1 MCSCSL
7 FRAAASETDTGT
19 RYSLNSRS
27 FVACRRLITSSNT
40 SKMYTMACRKVSIFF
55 LGEIQLSW
63 KSCSQHSISSNPAS
77 QITFLLSSILTYCIS
92 PVNPV
97 LLPFHKDSGQ
107 PCQWQPW
114 NWNTMFVLGKNHPLD
129 ILQPFFPH
137 HGHTFCD
144 GYEHPSIGPR
154 ALSSLPPFQHRPSF
168 RKTIFICCFRNM
180 NLLSSAQHL
189 GCPSRTNLCV
199 PPQPACNGESCWT
212 LSTRIVFRHSVEVC
226 NQGSVIFVDANVHL
240 GHPDFVEAQRKI
252 F

>member
-7 FRAAASETDTGT
+7 LRAAANETDTGT
-19 RYSLNSRS
+19 CYSLNSRP

-40 SKMYTMACRKVSIFF
+40 SKIYTMACRKVSIFF

-77 QITFLLSSILTYCIS
+77 QITFLLSSILTYCTS
-92 PVNPV
+92 RVNPV
-97 LLPFHKDSGQ
+97 LLPFHKDSRQ
-107 PCQWQPW
+107 PCQWQQW
-114 NWNTMFVLGKNHPLD
+114 NWNTVFVPGKNHPLD

-168 RKTIFICCFRNM
+168 RKTILICFFYEYGFALPGTPPWLPLSYKPLRATAACM
-180 NLLSSAQHL
+180 LWWILLDNRH
-189 GCPSRTNLCV
+189 T
-199 PPQPACNGESCWT
+199 
-212 LSTRIVFRHSVEVC
+212 HSVSSFC
-226 NQGSVIFVDANVHL
+226 RGLWSGKRDL
-240 GHPDFVEAQRKI
+240 CRC
-252 F
+252 